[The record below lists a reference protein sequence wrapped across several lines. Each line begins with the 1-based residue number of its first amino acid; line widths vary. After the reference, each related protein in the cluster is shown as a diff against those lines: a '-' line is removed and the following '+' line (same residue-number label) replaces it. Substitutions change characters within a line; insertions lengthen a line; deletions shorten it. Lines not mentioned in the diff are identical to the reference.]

1 MSQTESVAVKIFPL
15 ADKQSWITEQE
26 IYSLPALKHDNIL
39 SFIGAEKRG
48 DNLSMEL
55 WLVTEYHPLGSLYDY
70 LKAHLVTWNELCRI
84 AETMAAGLAFIH
96 EDIPGEWSW
105 VLSNHPGETCL
116 SRAGCL
122 NFPIAKLGGWG
133 VCRAPVQSGLLAGVV

>member
-1 MSQTESVAVKIFPL
+1 MTYSFIYSLGLLGSSPCFKIRPLFLDIYQARGRFGAVWKAQMSQTESVAVKIFPL

-70 LKAHLVTWNELCRI
+70 LKSHLVTWNELCRI

-96 EDIPGEWSW
+96 EDIPG
-105 VLSNHPGETCL
+105 
-116 SRAGCL
+116 
-122 NFPIAKLGGWG
+122 
-133 VCRAPVQSGLLAGVV
+133 Q

>member
-39 SFIGAEKRG
+39 RFIGAEKRG
-48 DNLSMEL
+48 DSLSMEL

-96 EDIPGEWSW
+96 EDIPGKLRVT
-105 VLSNHPGETCL
+105 VLRRREPTCTEL
-116 SRAGCL
+116 IDL
-122 NFPIAKLGGWG
+122 
-133 VCRAPVQSGLLAGVV
+133 